1 VEAGSGTISV
11 PAWRTQ
17 PSWYLITT
25 DDRMIPLEAQRA
37 MAKRAGATVVEVK
50 GSHSVCASYPRA
62 VAALIPLSIRIKT
75 MIRFMRCGDWR
86 WFASH
91 RFRDLGMAAIL
102 LSAFLLSG
110 CRKPA
115 QPVTI
120 TFFDSDFRGVPGDHR
135 MIPDADLQEFTR
147 ETGIRVNDLPTPEDN
162 GSKLNLTMDLLR
174 SRAPSPDLY
183 GVDMIWAGTMGEYLI
198 DLQPYFASEISSQ
211 DRDFIESYRV
221 QGKVVAMPE
230 QPLGVQVLVYR
241 TDLLAKYGYK
251 TPPRTWDELEKM
263 AARIQ
268 AGERAQGKKDFWGF
282 VWAGAIATDSEQL
295 TMEGLEWQAA
305 EGGGHIIESDGKISV
320 NNANVIRA
328 WERAAHWVGWISPS
342 SVVSYTATDAENKF
356 WVSGEAAFLLS
367 HSIVYEIF
375 AEDKPFRD
383 QAGVTS
389 VPAGKSARV
398 ATIGGYALGISRF
411 SAHRAEAVQLIQFL
425 LRKQAEFRSSTRKPG
440 RKVEYFEVPPVMR
453 EIYPWWYKPG
463 ESGGSE
469 IVSRPSAVAGS
480 NYEAV
485 SKAYTHALHSVL
497 TRELPAPAA
506 AVALE
511 NELVRIMCNDRAQP
525 GTGSH

>member
-1 VEAGSGTISV
+1 MLYRLFPT
-11 PAWRTQ
+11 
-17 PSWYLITT
+17 L
-25 DDRMIPLEAQRA
+25 QRQL
-37 MAKRAGATVVEVK
+37 K
-50 GSHSVCASYPRA
+50 
-62 VAALIPLSIRIKT
+62 LLPLSIRIKA
-75 MIRFMRCGDWR
+75 MIRVSRYPDQRRFVS
-86 WFASH
+86 A
-91 RFRDLGMAAIL
+91 RFRRLFMAGIL
-102 LSAFLLSG
+102 LSVFLLPG

-115 QPVTI
+115 QPVII

-162 GSKLNLTMDLLR
+162 GSKLNLAMGLLR
-174 SRAPSPDLY
+174 SGAPSPDLY
-183 GVDMIWAGTMGEYLI
+183 GVDMIWAGAMGEYLV
-198 DLQPYFASEISSQ
+198 DLQPYFASEIASEN
-211 DRDFIESYRV
+211 RDFIESYRV
-221 QGKVVAMPE
+221 QGKVVALPQ
-230 QPLGVQVLVYR
+230 QPLGMQVLVYR

-305 EGGGHIIESDGKISV
+305 EGGGHIIEPDGKISV
-320 NNANVIRA
+320 NNANVIRS
-328 WERAAHWVGWISPS
+328 WERAAHWVGSISPP
-342 SVVSYTATDAENKF
+342 SVVSYSATDAENKF

-367 HSIVYEIF
+367 HAIVYEIF

-411 SAHRAEAVQLIQFL
+411 SAHRAEAVQFIQFL
-425 LRKQAEFRSSTRKPG
+425 IRKQAEFRTSTRKPG
-440 RKVEYFEVPPVMR
+440 RKVEYVEVPPVMK

-463 ESGGSE
+463 ESGGSG
-469 IVSRPSAVAGS
+469 IVSRPSTVAGL

-497 TRELPAPAA
+497 TRESTAPAA
-506 AVALE
+506 AAALE
-511 NELVRIMCNDRAQP
+511 NQLTQIMSHSRAQQE
-525 GTGSH
+525 TGSH